1 MGSDDRNA
9 QLNEVV
15 AKAYAAIA
23 NPEGF
28 VPLLSEMVEADAKLA
43 GFEEATELHFENAF
57 AIFDKMYPL
66 QDTDYSGLTTRRE
79 QAVECDLELD
89 ANLTVVSCNQR
100 LFPSGSVRIG
110 NGIPEWLLDPVSEK
124 RDRTRLRALVA
135 GKLENPRLFLRLFTS
150 PEDENGRWFRA
161 WPIASEDAAGIALHA
176 VRLRWTDK
184 VGDIFREAL
193 GLTKTE
199 LALTGHLVRGD
210 SLREFAEQRGR
221 AVGTARNQLKA
232 LQRKLAINSQADL
245 LLLYAGF
252 VHSLD
257 TPGDEDAPESYQC
270 GNIFTQ
276 ADGSTIAWEE
286 FGDPDGQPVLYCHP
300 LEGLFLSSGAQAAAR
315 RAKLRIIAPWRPFH
329 GASTGKAHGRGSPRE
344 FARRIPAF
352 LDHLGIERVVGMA
365 AQAGMPWLAGLA
377 ASCPDRLIAAVGV
390 GAFLPLIGSSDYEFL
405 SKRQRIHFRISRS
418 APTFAKVHMRAMLAS
433 MGTGEFYRFVE
444 DFYGGCPRELRA
456 FQAPETVRGMRRA
469 AAYMLQ
475 SGTKGPIDTM
485 LNWSAEWSPLL
496 KDAAVPIELLQGED
510 DANISPQF
518 ARLTAQRF
526 GLPEPRI
533 IADAGSFLLF
543 DQPEPVME
551 FIAGKFARS

>member
-1 MGSDDRNA
+1 
-9 QLNEVV
+9 
-15 AKAYAAIA
+15 
-23 NPEGF
+23 
-28 VPLLSEMVEADAKLA
+28 
-43 GFEEATELHFENAF
+43 
-57 AIFDKMYPL
+57 
-66 QDTDYSGLTTRRE
+66 
-79 QAVECDLELD
+79 
-89 ANLTVVSCNQR
+89 
-100 LFPSGSVRIG
+100 
-110 NGIPEWLLDPVSEK
+110 
-124 RDRTRLRALVA
+124 
-135 GKLENPRLFLRLFTS
+135 
-150 PEDENGRWFRA
+150 
-161 WPIASEDAAGIALHA
+161 
-176 VRLRWTDK
+176 
-184 VGDIFREAL
+184 
-193 GLTKTE
+193 
-199 LALTGHLVRGD
+199 
-210 SLREFAEQRGR
+210 
-221 AVGTARNQLKA
+221 
-232 LQRKLAINSQADL
+232 
-245 LLLYAGF
+245 
-252 VHSLD
+252 
-257 TPGDEDAPESYQC
+257 
-270 GNIFTQ
+270 
-276 ADGSTIAWEE
+276 
-286 FGDPDGQPVLYCHP
+286 
-300 LEGLFLSSGAQAAAR
+300 
-315 RAKLRIIAPWRPFH
+315 
-329 GASTGKAHGRGSPRE
+329 
-344 FARRIPAF
+344 
-352 LDHLGIERVVGMA
+352 MA

-444 DFYGGCPRELRA
+444 DFYEGCPRELRA